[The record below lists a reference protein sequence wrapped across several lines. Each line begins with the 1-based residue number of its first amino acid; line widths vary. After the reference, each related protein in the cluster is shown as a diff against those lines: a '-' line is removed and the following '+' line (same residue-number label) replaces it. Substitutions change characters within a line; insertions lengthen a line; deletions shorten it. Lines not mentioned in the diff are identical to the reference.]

1 MAAPNIL
8 AATSIYGKSV
18 GSTLT
23 TTDTTDI
30 LTCPSGKVLKVK
42 TIIVSNIDGSNNA
55 SATVYFYDNSA
66 TDRYALAST
75 INVPADASL
84 VVLGDNSIL
93 YLEEGDQIEA
103 GSSGSNDLDIVIS
116 YEELS
121 DA

>member
-1 MAAPNIL
+1 MGQLMLQRQYIFMIA
-8 AATSIYGKSV
+8 V
-18 GSTLT
+18 QLT
-23 TTDTTDI
+23 
-30 LTCPSGKVLKVK
+30 G
-42 TIIVSNIDGSNNA
+42 
-55 SATVYFYDNSA
+55 
-66 TDRYALAST
+66 YALAST

>member
-55 SATVYFYDNSA
+55 SATVYFYDSSA

-103 GSSGSNDLDIVIS
+103 GSSCSNDLDIVIS